1 MLKILEDHAP
11 YAFPLERGMEALLS
25 CVLIAGMAN
34 GSERLDYG
42 MLPRKVHEGPGAV
55 LRALVGVDDDADG
68 IGAFPERI
76 LERVAAKRG
85 SH

>member
-11 YAFPLERGMEALLS
+11 YAFPFERGMEALLS
-25 CVLIAGMAN
+25 SVLIAGMAN

-42 MLPRKVHEGPGAV
+42 ALIRKVHECRGAV
-55 LRALVGVDDDADG
+55 LRALVGVDDDTDG
-68 IGAFPERI
+68 IGALHESI
-76 LERVAAKRG
+76 LESVAAEPG